1 MNDRDY
7 DEVRRRNEVPPL
19 GQLPGINQTP
29 VNPSLRDG
37 PRREP
42 DARPWLRLVA
52 AGAIVVLIVVIALF
66 TDLL

>member
-7 DEVRRRNEVPPL
+7 DEARRRNAVPPL

-29 VNPSLRDG
+29 VNPSLRDT

-52 AGAIVVLIVVIALF
+52 AGAIVVLIVAIALF